1 MYGRGGPSIFETQ
14 YVCNSFAMCGRS
26 SVAEDGDK
34 ILLPPSALQQLA
46 HMNVEWPM
54 LFRISNTDLGR
65 SSHCGVLEFSSEEG
79 RCYLPYWMMKN
90 LVLEEGALVT
100 ITNVALPK
108 ATYVKFRAQSVDF
121 LEISNHRA
129 VLEVT
134 LRKYTCLTKGDII
147 YIKYADM
154 DYGLEVTEIKPGDAA
169 SIIETD
175 MNTEF
180 DEPVGYKDSK
190 YAAHEREKEA
200 AAPAGG
206 AEVERTLQKAKAVSD
221 EAGKDGGPKF
231 IPFGGKAQRVD
242 GKAIKGAKAEAEEES
257 GGGDKEGAI
266 PAATTQ
272 ESSSV
277 FERKS
282 IIGNKYAK
290 RKNKTSAFGG
300 TGFSLGG
307 SK

>member
-1 MYGRGGPSIFETQ
+1 MYSRGAPSVFESQ
-14 YVCNSFAMCGRS
+14 YVCNSFAICGRS
-26 SVAEDGDK
+26 SVAEDSDK
-34 ILLPPSALQQLA
+34 ILLPPSALRQLA
-46 HMNVEWPM
+46 DMNVEWPM

-65 SSHCGVLEFSSEEG
+65 STHCGVLEFSSEEG
-79 RCYLPYWMMKN
+79 RCYVPFWMMKN
-90 LVLEEGALVT
+90 LLLDEHSLVT

-147 YIKYADM
+147 YIKYADV
-154 DYGLEVTEIKPGDAA
+154 DYGLEVTEIKPGNAA
-169 SIIETD
+169 SIVETD

-200 AAPAGG
+200 ASKADSAP
-206 AEVERTLQKAKAVSD
+206 VERTLQKATAY
-221 EAGKDGGPKF
+221 EASADSGPKF

-242 GKAIKGAKAEAEEES
+242 GKAIKGAKDDVEGES
-257 GGGDKEGAI
+257 GGGEKEGVT
-266 PAATTQ
+266 PANTLQ
-272 ESSSV
+272 GSSSV
-277 FERKS
+277 FQRKS
-282 IIGNKYAK
+282 IVGNKYAK

-307 SK
+307 S